1 MRIFLFIAVAA
12 LVIACVAWGSRAVFA
27 KARLTEPVEHAISG
41 ASDAEARRNRSNAIL
56 RGQGVPILASLPV
69 IESEREVI
77 LPSQEEVT
85 MRAVATLVVAL
96 KGEGLEQ
103 NDIDRLVARYDLTK
117 WLSPDEAAF
126 IADPRPSE
134 RDRLVHSWRYEAAN
148 TLLWTLSLVEHLG
161 PPRSPCDPAAL
172 ASLLKKY
179 SRSELLAK
187 AKLRPTAEIL
197 DEADLIYR
205 YRWALVDAGDNK
217 RPPPAGLS
225 DDVAME
231 RHQALNWIIYH
242 AEQPWDEITLDT

>member
-1 MRIFLFIAVAA
+1 MRVLLFALVAA
-12 LVIACVAWGSRAVFA
+12 LIAAGAAWGLRAASGRVRLAAPTESR
-27 KARLTEPVEHAISG
+27 TSET
-41 ASDAEARRNRSNAIL
+41 SDAEARRDRSNAIL
-56 RGQGVPILASLPV
+56 RARGVPILASLPV
-69 IESEREVI
+69 IESERELV
-77 LPSQEEVT
+77 LPAHEEVT

-103 NDIDRLVARYDLTK
+103 DNIDKLVARYDLAK

-126 IADPRPSE
+126 IAAPKPTE
-134 RDRLVHSWRYEAAN
+134 RDRLIHSWRYEAAN
-148 TLLWTLSLVEHLG
+148 TLLWTLGLVEHLG

-172 ASLLKKY
+172 ASMLKRY
-179 SRSELLAK
+179 SRSELMMK
-187 AKLRPTAEIL
+187 AKLRPAAKIL

-205 YRWALVDAGDNK
+205 YRWALVDARINK

-231 RHQALNWIIYH
+231 RHQALNWLIYH